1 MTSNH
6 FKKLKIH
13 LRSNIILLQYL
24 LVHILHYIR
33 SFWND
38 HVFGTL
44 QVIIHPRYLKI
55 IWKICCSLHAFL
67 RPRGNK
73 NSKIRWSNH
82 QAITLITNHN
92 SPLKNMLYSMP
103 LSESF
108 HIVRG
113 ENQMNCDRKIMGIT
127 FTISY
132 SSIVTNWFL
141 HTNSCKSQRWGFRV
155 RNWARTTS
163 IPLSKTRNKLKRK
176 VIWTTRLAETTWTQ
190 VVLICIEMNIIQ
202 CKLFNWTPKQKHW
215 SKIWKG
221 NIWGAKEEF

>member
-82 QAITLITNHN
+82 QAITLITNHS

-103 LSESF
+103 LSESYQ
-108 HIVRG
+108 IVRG

-141 HTNSCKSQRWGFRV
+141 HTKSCKSQRWGFRV

-176 VIWTTRLAETTWTQ
+176 VTLNNTIGRNYVNTSCSHLYRDEYNT
-190 VVLICIEMNIIQ
+190 V
-202 CKLFNWTPKQKHW
+202 
-215 SKIWKG
+215 
-221 NIWGAKEEF
+221 

>member
-1 MTSNH
+1 VTSNH

-67 RPRGNK
+67 RPRANK

-82 QAITLITNHN
+82 QAITLITNHS
-92 SPLKNMLYSMP
+92 SPLKNMLIFNAP
-103 LSESF
+103 LWELSNCKRRESNELWQIN
-108 HIVRG
+108 HRYYLHYIL
-113 ENQMNCDRKIMGIT
+113 QLYCDKLVSAYEIIQVTEMGI
-127 FTISY
+127 
-132 SSIVTNWFL
+132 
-141 HTNSCKSQRWGFRV
+141 
-155 RNWARTTS
+155 
-163 IPLSKTRNKLKRK
+163 
-176 VIWTTRLAETTWTQ
+176 
-190 VVLICIEMNIIQ
+190 
-202 CKLFNWTPKQKHW
+202 
-215 SKIWKG
+215 
-221 NIWGAKEEF
+221 